1 MNVWIADDHEALSRE
16 AARRILTA
24 VTAKPDL
31 LLCAA
36 GGSTPTRAYQLLVE
50 NDANNPRA
58 FQSLRIVKLDEW
70 GGIAMDDPGSCET
83 QLQKLLVGPLGISTE
98 RYFGLKS
105 DPENPELECQKLGD
119 HLATEGAIDVCVLGL
134 GMNGHIGMNEPGSTL
149 QLHPHVARLTEVSLR
164 HPMLA
169 NSHTQPTYGLTLG
182 MGDIMLSRAILLL
195 VSGAHKREPLRQL
208 MQPAITTQF
217 PASLL
222 WLHPNCHLLC
232 DRDVAQGLK
241 LNL

>member
-1 MNVWIADDHEALSRE
+1 
-16 AARRILTA
+16 
-24 VTAKPDL
+24 
-31 LLCAA
+31 
-36 GGSTPTRAYQLLVE
+36 
-50 NDANNPRA
+50 
-58 FQSLRIVKLDEW
+58 
-70 GGIAMDDPGSCET
+70 
-83 QLQKLLVGPLGISTE
+83 
-98 RYFGLKS
+98 
-105 DPENPELECQKLGD
+105 
-119 HLATEGAIDVCVLGL
+119 
-134 GMNGHIGMNEPGSTL
+134 
-149 QLHPHVARLTEVSLR
+149 
-164 HPMLA
+164 MLA
-169 NSHTQPTYGLTLG
+169 NSRTRPTYGLTLG

>member
-50 NDANNPRA
+50 NHANDPRV
-58 FQSLRIVKLDEW
+58 FRSLRVVKLDEW
-70 GGIAMDDPGSCET
+70 GGIDMDDPGSCET
-83 QLQKLLVGPLGISTE
+83 QLRKLLVDPLGISAE

-105 DPENPELECQKLGD
+105 DPQDPELECRNFRDRLTMD
-119 HLATEGAIDVCVLGL
+119 GAIDLCVLGL
-134 GMNGHIGMNEPGSTL
+134 GMNGHIGMNEPGATL
-149 QLHPHVARLTEVSLR
+149 QVGPHVAHLSEVSLR

-169 NSHTQPTYGLTLG
+169 NSPTRPIYGLTLG
-182 MGDIMLSRAILLL
+182 MGDIISSREILLL
-195 VSGAHKREPLRQL
+195 VSGANKRKPLQQL

-217 PASLL
+217 PASFL
-222 WLHPNCHLLC
+222 WLHSNCHLLC
-232 DRDVAQGLK
+232 DRDAAHGLK
-241 LNL
+241 LTP